1 MKKKILSL
9 GLIFCLIPS
18 LLVGCGKK
26 ETVESI
32 FSNCKE
38 NLKTIES
45 QTINVDLDAAAQL
58 ASEGLTMDIILD
70 LYLEAKYDKE
80 MDMHLNGML
89 DFSFAG
95 QEESLPIESYID
107 VEGQTVTG
115 YDFDSDTNS
124 WEKEIK
130 EETVDEYYKGI
141 EKIDLFGFLLNNKE
155 SFTLSEETITYREK
169 ECYELKGNIN
179 FKDLYAYFEE
189 LKLIDEEEENDILSS
204 DMNFSVDANVPV
216 VLYVHSEKMIPLYV
230 EMDLFET
237 LKAFESSMQ
246 NMADSSESFSQLD
259 LSFNFK
265 TFKITVNLKD
275 QNKTEVEVPNDI
287 KFD

>member
-80 MDMHLNGML
+80 IKVINNETNVDFLKNILN
-89 DFSFAG
+89 
-95 QEESLPIESYID
+95 I
-107 VEGQTVTG
+107 
-115 YDFDSDTNS
+115 
-124 WEKEIK
+124 
-130 EETVDEYYKGI
+130 
-141 EKIDLFGFLLNNKE
+141 
-155 SFTLSEETITYREK
+155 
-169 ECYELKGNIN
+169 
-179 FKDLYAYFEE
+179 
-189 LKLIDEEEENDILSS
+189 
-204 DMNFSVDANVPV
+204 
-216 VLYVHSEKMIPLYV
+216 
-230 EMDLFET
+230 
-237 LKAFESSMQ
+237 
-246 NMADSSESFSQLD
+246 SES
-259 LSFNFK
+259 
-265 TFKITVNLKD
+265 
-275 QNKTEVEVPNDI
+275 VEI
-287 KFD
+287 